1 MIAKVDPVPAMV
13 AAEDALIRE
22 LLASLPEMTAI
33 ELRELVR
40 REGIPITYL
49 TQRRRDE
56 LRGMVEKQLRAALAS

>member
-1 MIAKVDPVPAMV
+1 MIARVDPVPAMV

-40 REGIPITYL
+40 REGLPITYL